1 MVELGTELWS
11 AAVAWLTS
19 HGLRILFVV
28 IVAFAAHRLLRVL
41 MRQIPR
47 WIRVRARSEAEDSEL
62 AQRAETIR
70 SVIGWVGSV
79 FILVA
84 AVLMILIELGLDV
97 GPLLASMGVV
107 GLALGLGAQT
117 LVKDIIGGLFIL
129 IEDQFAIGD
138 AITAGDLSGT
148 VERMTLRSTHLRGLK
163 GELHIIP
170 NGDIRTVSNLSQ
182 DWSRAVLDLRLSPD
196 QDVARALAV
205 LERVGQELAA
215 DARFRP
221 VLMES
226 PVVTGIEGLDGWT
239 VRVRIMVKTL
249 PGQQW
254 GVMRELRRRV
264 NEAFQQEG
272 IRLGFRPGDV
282 MASL

>member
-1 MVELGTELWS
+1 VELGTELWS
-11 AAVAWLTS
+11 DVVAWLTS
-19 HGLRILFVV
+19 RGLRILVIV

-47 WIRVRARSEAEDSEL
+47 LIRVRARSEAEAGEL

-84 AVLMILIELGLDV
+84 AMLMVLIELGLDV
-97 GPLLASMGVV
+97 GPLLASLGLV
-107 GLALGLGAQT
+107 GLALGLGAQM

-138 AITAGDLSGT
+138 AITAGDLSGK

-163 GELHIIP
+163 GELHVIP

-215 DARFRP
+215 DERFSP

-249 PGQQW
+249 PGQHW
-254 GVMRELRRRV
+254 GVMRDLRRRA
-264 NEAFQQEG
+264 NEAFQREG

-282 MASL
+282 VASL

>member
-11 AAVAWLTS
+11 DVVAWLTS
-19 HGLRILFVV
+19 HGLRILVIV
-28 IVAFAAHRLLRVL
+28 IVAFVARRLLHVL

-47 WIRVRARSEAEDSEL
+47 WIRVRARSEAEAGEL

-84 AVLMILIELGLDV
+84 AVLMILTELGLNV
-97 GPLLASMGVV
+97 TPALASV
-107 GLALGLGAQT
+107 GLIGLSLGLGAQT

-148 VERMTLRSTHLRGLK
+148 VERMTLRSTHLRGAK

-182 DWSRAVLDLRLSPD
+182 DWSLAVLDLPLPAD
-196 QDVARALAV
+196 QDVARALVV

-215 DARFRP
+215 DARFSP
-221 VLMES
+221 LLMES

-249 PGQQW
+249 PGQHW
-254 GVMRELRRRV
+254 EVMRDLRRRA
-264 NEAFQQEG
+264 NEAFRQEG
-272 IRLGFRPGDV
+272 IRLGFRPQDV
-282 MASL
+282 LTGT